1 MYKRVLI
8 VDDEPDIL
16 EFVSYNLR
24 SENYIVELAS
34 NGVEALGKVDTFK
47 PDFVLL
53 DMMMPDMDGITTC
66 KKIRLLPNGKNI
78 IIVFLSAR
86 AEEYA
91 QIEALQAGADDYI
104 TKPIRPKLLVSK
116 IGALIKRVD
125 EISAPAN
132 INNDNHLFI
141 IDSELHCAVIDG
153 VSIPLAR
160 KEFKLLSLLH
170 SSPEKVF
177 SRDEIFATV
186 WDSDVIVGDRTID
199 VHIRK
204 LREKIGDEYIATLK
218 GVGYKFVH
226 NTSNTI

>member
-1 MYKRVLI
+1 MQKRVLI

-24 SENYIVELAS
+24 AANYIVETAN
-34 NGVEALGKVDTFK
+34 NGLEALSKIESFK
-47 PDFVLL
+47 PEFVLL
-53 DMMMPDMDGITTC
+53 DMMMPQMDGIATC
-66 KKIRLLPNGKNI
+66 KKARELPNGKNL

-86 AEEYA
+86 AEEYV

-104 TKPIRPKLLVSK
+104 TKPIRPKLLTSK
-116 IGALIKRVD
+116 IDALIKRVE
-125 EISAPAN
+125 EINSTKSR
-132 INNDNHLFI
+132 NNSNDSLFI
-141 IDSELHCAVIDG
+141 IDSELHCVIIDG
-153 VSIPLAR
+153 KNIPLAR

-177 SRDEIFATV
+177 SRDEIFAAV

-204 LREKIGDEYIATLK
+204 LREKIGDEYIVTLK
-218 GVGYKFVH
+218 GVGYKLAMNH
-226 NTSNTI
+226 